1 MSVASYCDCWQKKM
15 ISPNHLHSNLQSIFK
30 TKRQLCQNEKNE
42 NMAAGGFVEVNVSQ
56 ASVNTPIPN
65 CYANST

>member
-1 MSVASYCDCWQKKM
+1 M
-15 ISPNHLHSNLQSIFK
+15 FK

-42 NMAAGGFVEVNVSQ
+42 NMAARGFVEVNVSQ
-56 ASVNTPIPN
+56 ASVNTAIPN